1 MQKINITQFPLVTSE
16 DFINQFYIQTRL
28 FMVMLSD
35 SAIVLGKNGLGRKTF
50 LLDYFLR
57 NQKDALPNLRKFE
70 KLTS

>member
-35 SAIVLGKNGLGRKTF
+35 SAIVLGKKRFGKENFSIGLFPTKSEGR
-50 LLDYFLR
+50 
-57 NQKDALPNLRKFE
+57 
-70 KLTS
+70 TSKPTEI